1 MQRYYITAEATYEA
15 LRQSL
20 NVQLG
25 YPTGTAKSIFQTA
38 LQAPRD
44 GFRRVLL
51 AVDTDLPQYTAILA
65 AITPLIE
72 ADAMEEID
80 EATYVAAVNSA
91 ASGGGASTWS
101 ELTGTPTTL
110 AGYGITD
117 AAGVSHTHSA
127 SQVTDFASAVAAA
140 APPEVLDFLT
150 TAQFPATGSASK
162 IYVATDPSRAYQWTG
177 SQYAE
182 IGPAGAFLPVH
193 SHAASDITSGVLA
206 TARLGSGATATNF
219 LRGDSTYA
227 DPVTYATTAQAQA
240 ATSTTTAMSPSR
252 TQDSLLAHAQVFP
265 NWLNSASGGASSG
278 AGGGFGIGLVMSL
291 QSSTTPNGTAVLY
304 TSGGLNNLQGLW
316 SQGNVAGQGWTRRRI
331 LRVRVARHNTASPSA
346 NMVMRVV
353 WGRNA
358 ITFGAL
364 NAAGVSFEVRQSRIW
379 LVTHNGTSAT
389 ETDSGADFLNN
400 ECHDFILD
408 SNGTGGCTLFRNG
421 VQIATNTGAPT
432 ADSTG
437 WCSLHYQVG
446 NGGDSTNCIY
456 SFGPSTLSYS

>member
-1 MQRYYITAEATYEA
+1 
-15 LRQSL
+15 
-20 NVQLG
+20 
-25 YPTGTAKSIFQTA
+25 
-38 LQAPRD
+38 
-44 GFRRVLL
+44 
-51 AVDTDLPQYTAILA
+51 
-65 AITPLIE
+65 
-72 ADAMEEID
+72 
-80 EATYVAAVNSA
+80 
-91 ASGGGASTWS
+91 
-101 ELTGTPTTL
+101 
-110 AGYGITD
+110 
-117 AAGVSHTHSA
+117 
-127 SQVTDFASAVAAA
+127 
-140 APPEVLDFLT
+140 
-150 TAQFPATGSASK
+150 
-162 IYVATDPSRAYQWTG
+162 
-177 SQYAE
+177 
-182 IGPAGAFLPVH
+182 
-193 SHAASDITSGVLA
+193 
-206 TARLGSGATATNF
+206 
-219 LRGDSTYA
+219 
-227 DPVTYATTAQAQA
+227 
-240 ATSTTTAMSPSR
+240 
-252 TQDSLLAHAQVFP
+252 LLAHAQVFP

-304 TSGGLNNLQGLW
+304 TAGGLNNLQGLW

-389 ETDSGADFLNN
+389 ETDSGVDFLNN

>member
-1 MQRYYITAEATYEA
+1 
-15 LRQSL
+15 
-20 NVQLG
+20 
-25 YPTGTAKSIFQTA
+25 
-38 LQAPRD
+38 
-44 GFRRVLL
+44 
-51 AVDTDLPQYTAILA
+51 
-65 AITPLIE
+65 
-72 ADAMEEID
+72 
-80 EATYVAAVNSA
+80 VNSA

-117 AAGVSHTHSA
+117 AATQHHTHSA
-127 SQVTDFASAVAAA
+127 SQVTDFAAAVAAA
-140 APPEVLDFLT
+140 SPEEVVEYLT
-150 TAQFPATGSASK
+150 TANFPATGNASLLY
-162 IYVATDPSRAYQWTG
+162 IATDAGRAYRWVG

>member
-1 MQRYYITAEATYEA
+1 
-15 LRQSL
+15 
-20 NVQLG
+20 
-25 YPTGTAKSIFQTA
+25 
-38 LQAPRD
+38 
-44 GFRRVLL
+44 
-51 AVDTDLPQYTAILA
+51 
-65 AITPLIE
+65 
-72 ADAMEEID
+72 
-80 EATYVAAVNSA
+80 
-91 ASGGGASTWS
+91 
-101 ELTGTPTTL
+101 
-110 AGYGITD
+110 
-117 AAGVSHTHSA
+117 
-127 SQVTDFASAVAAA
+127 VTDFASAVAAA
-140 APPEVLDFLT
+140 APPEVLDFQT
-150 TAQFPATGSASK
+150 TAQFPATGLASK
-162 IYVATDPSRAYQWTG
+162 IYVATDASRAYQWTG
-177 SQYAE
+177 SHYAE

-193 SHAASDITSGVLA
+193 SHAASDITSGVIS
-206 TARLGSGATATNF
+206 TARLGSGATSANF
-219 LRGDSTYA
+219 LRGDSTFA

-240 ATSTTTAMSPSR
+240 GTSTTTAMSPSR

-278 AGGGFGIGLVMSL
+278 AGGGFGIGLLMSL

-316 SQGNVAGQGWTRRRI
+316 SQGSVAGQAWTRRRL